1 LRQSIKQ
8 TKMSMKRIMGL
19 SALLMFMVL
28 GAGYAQETPVVD
40 ERQAVQKTRIREGV
54 ASGEVTRAEAKRLRA
69 EQRNIRR
76 TEHRAEADGTVTDRE
91 RARLQ
96 RKQNRA
102 SRDITR
108 QKHDGQDRP
117 RAN

>member
-1 LRQSIKQ
+1 
-8 TKMSMKRIMGL
+8 
-19 SALLMFMVL
+19 MVL
-28 GAGYAQETPVVD
+28 GALLVLIGSGVAYAQETPVVD
-40 ERQAVQKTRIREGV
+40 TRQQNQQTRIREGV
-54 ASGEVTRAEAKRLRA
+54 ASGEVTRAEAKKLRA

-102 SRDITR
+102 SRDISR
-108 QKHDGQDRP
+108 QKHDRQDRP